1 MFSPAL
7 DRLLLLLPPLLRAIQ
22 APSTPLRQN
31 NSSESEE
38 LKPSFIDS
46 EMKSVLVL
54 LRPIPDADVPITG
67 RCRSYSLN
75 LEVARAATST
85 TQAGQW
91 IFFLVFVFY
100 RSYYWVTNDFSF
112 IGCQIFPKIAT
123 SKKIKIIEL

>member
-1 MFSPAL
+1 LFSPAL

-54 LRPIPDADVPITG
+54 LRPIPDADVSITG
-67 RCRSYSLN
+67 RCRSYLLN
-75 LEVARAATST
+75 SEVARAATST

-91 IFFLVFVFY
+91 IFFVFNFTVL
-100 RSYYWVTNDFSF
+100 T
-112 IGCQIFPKIAT
+112 IG
-123 SKKIKIIEL
+123 

>member
-1 MFSPAL
+1 LFSPAL

-38 LKPSFIDS
+38 LKPIDS

-54 LRPIPDADVPITG
+54 LRPIPDADVSITG
-67 RCRSYSLN
+67 RCRSYLLN

-91 IFFLVFVFY
+91 IFFCFFFY

-112 IGCQIFPKIAT
+112 FGWQIFAKFAT
-123 SKKIKIIEL
+123 SKTKFFY

>member
-1 MFSPAL
+1 MIVLTRFVY
-7 DRLLLLLPPLLRAIQ
+7 RLLLLLPPLLRAIQ
-22 APSTPLRQN
+22 APSTPLLQN

-38 LKPSFIDS
+38 LKPIDS

-67 RCRSYSLN
+67 RCRSYVLN
-75 LEVARAATST
+75 LEVSRAATSS

-91 IFFLVFVFY
+91 IKFCFY

-112 IGCQIFPKIAT
+112 LFFLFGVANFRKICDL
-123 SKKIKIIEL
+123 EN